1 MNDLLVGI
9 AQDWPLLALLLV
21 ILIGLYRLANSTITI
36 LDSHL
41 GILIEK
47 LEVIADEIR
56 EYRVRG
62 RDS

>member
-56 EYRVRG
+56 EYRVRS